1 MNHNQSQIIEPK
13 EFNMQKVDLSNIII
27 EVLYVIL
34 ENVNFHDL
42 LDDINFMKDP
52 NQSQVI
58 SPQNNSFVM
67 VNEQNTSGQG

>member
-1 MNHNQSQIIEPK
+1 
-13 EFNMQKVDLSNIII
+13 MQKVDLSNIII
-27 EVLYVIL
+27 KVLYVIL